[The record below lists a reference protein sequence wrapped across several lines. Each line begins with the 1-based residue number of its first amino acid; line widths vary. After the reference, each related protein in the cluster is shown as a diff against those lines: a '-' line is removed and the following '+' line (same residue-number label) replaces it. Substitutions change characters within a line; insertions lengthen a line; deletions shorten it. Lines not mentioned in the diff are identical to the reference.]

1 MKWLDEIIDRVNA
14 AGSGGEWATQSR
26 IAVEWTVN
34 RLGLP
39 AVPDDE
45 VVDLVGCL
53 IDEVVRLRDWMQRVT
68 DAVLDW
74 RTKVTGNAGSG
85 CPIDAV
91 VVLSSRLRK
100 SEAEIERLQSAYDGL
115 TPDQY
120 HAGVARLLAAL
131 GNPEMDGRDVF
142 TRVADEITALRA
154 IINAKLHRRR
164 CRDCGHVGWYAD
176 SRTPYCLC
184 DRCCSW
190 LCDRCRSWDT
200 RRVKEEK

>member
-1 MKWLDEIIDRVNA
+1 MSEQVLLMQLRMRPYSNPSYWMLEA
-14 AGSGGEWATQSR
+14 ADT
-26 IAVEWTVN
+26 
-34 RLGLP
+34 
-39 AVPDDE
+39 
-45 VVDLVGCL
+45 
-53 IDEVVRLRDWMQRVT
+53 
-68 DAVLDW
+68 
-74 RTKVTGNAGSG
+74 
-85 CPIDAV
+85 
-91 VVLSSRLRK
+91 
-100 SEAEIERLQSAYDGL
+100 IERLQSAYDGL

-184 DRCCSW
+184 DQ
-190 LCDRCRSWDT
+190 CRSQDT
-200 RRVKEEK
+200 RRVKEAT

>member
-1 MKWLDEIIDRVNA
+1 MSEQCKYYCRVCVAEVIAGPYIAPEVCSACQLAANA
-14 AGSGGEWATQSR
+14 EGTRSANGEQ
-26 IAVEWTVN
+26 
-34 RLGLP
+34 
-39 AVPDDE
+39 
-45 VVDLVGCL
+45 DLL
-53 IDEVVRLRDWMQRVT
+53 MQLRMRPYSNPSYWM
-68 DAVLDW
+68 L
-74 RTKVTGNAGSG
+74 
-85 CPIDAV
+85 
-91 VVLSSRLRK
+91 
-100 SEAEIERLQSAYDGL
+100 EAADTIERLQSAYDGL

-164 CRDCGHVGWYAD
+164 CHDCGHVGWYAD